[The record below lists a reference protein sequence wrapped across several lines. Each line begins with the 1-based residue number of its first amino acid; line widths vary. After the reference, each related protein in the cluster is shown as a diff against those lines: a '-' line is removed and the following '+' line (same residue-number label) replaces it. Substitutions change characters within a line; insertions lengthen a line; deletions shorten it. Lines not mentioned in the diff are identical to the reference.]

1 MTASLLRKSIDLDA
15 PNPSRLVDTPSPTKA
30 LNLDAPPAK
39 DYGWSS
45 DLSDYGEKT
54 IVPWLAEAA
63 QADHLG
69 GKAIRALGW
78 IGEQHSKIPGYD
90 IAERALANVG
100 GGVAG
105 AFGVDPRIGMLV
117 GTILM
122 PDITDIIP
130 GLGSAVGGAATK
142 AGKKALKGIS
152 KNPASI
158 MGLDLLT
165 KNAENFNVYNF
176 SGLSE
181 GVPNYLDSV
190 SPWSKNKIDKVLGQ
204 DWVKSGGELD
214 LQIKELLRVKKTSAN
229 FPKERVGTQ
238 KKLSELT
245 KEELDT
251 YKSLV
256 ATGPAQN
263 ADDLLWYGYKDNL
276 PARTIELKGDPRY
289 KPKYDKSLQFHHKAM
304 KHLQYEI
311 HQRARDLRDAGKATD
326 DDLLNLH
333 ALANSL
339 DHSSG
344 SRLSAVEWM
353 DRVPHLTMH
362 KKITIPE
369 GIEPNTVKWN
379 DLPLYKEVKGK
390 GKWEAPSKIPEVSKE
405 VYDIM
410 KEAKNRLGIDNITRH
425 DLHYVQNWSN
435 AGVDEVGNRVTD
447 LYGAVDRWLGAKYD
461 DVNTL
466 QVKKSWQLSGPD
478 GESEMSRLVNRVKDM
493 DIRDLHEFQREV
505 LEDIAIPMTTEAK
518 AIQEFADG
526 LTPNELLSF
535 NKDLPGFMRQYK
547 AYRDRAARMDKF
559 KAGEKVEDLQKA
571 LYNE

>member
-142 AGKKALKGIS
+142 AGKKALKGIDLSTLS
-152 KNPASI
+152 K
-158 MGLDLLT
+158 
-165 KNAENFNVYNF
+165 
-176 SGLSE
+176 
-181 GVPNYLDSV
+181 GVPDYLNST
-190 SPWSKNKIDKVLGQ
+190 SPWSKSVMNQPLAY
-204 DWVKSGGELD
+204 DWIREGGELD
-214 LQIKELLRVKKTSAN
+214 LQIEDFLRVKKTSKR
-229 FPKERVGTQ
+229 FPKERVNTQ

-245 KEELDT
+245 KDELDT

-256 ATGPAQN
+256 ATGPAQDV
-263 ADDLLWYGYKDNL
+263 DDLLWYGFEDNL
-276 PARTIELKGDPRY
+276 PARTAELKGDPRY

-311 HQRARDLRDAGKATD
+311 HQRARDLRSVGKATD
-326 DDLLNLH
+326 TDILNLH

-339 DHSSG
+339 DMSSG

-353 DRVPHLTMH
+353 DRVPHIGMH
-362 KKITIPE
+362 KKITIPK
-369 GIEPNTVKWN
+369 GVEPETVKWL
-379 DLPLYKEVKGK
+379 DKQLYKEYKGK
-390 GKWEAPSKIPEVSKE
+390 GKWETRPKDVSKE
-405 VYDIM
+405 VYDA
-410 KEAKNRLGIDNITRH
+410 AKRTQQDLGLTDITRN
-425 DLHYVQNWSN
+425 DLQYIETWSVLSGGKKN
-435 AGVDEVGNRVTD
+435 LEGAIKKWLDTKYSDLKLQEVSPGWRMM
-447 LYGAVDRWLGAKYD
+447 
-461 DVNTL
+461 
-466 QVKKSWQLSGPD
+466 GPD
-478 GESEMSRLVNRVKDM
+478 GQSEMSRLVNRVKDM
-493 DIRDLHEFQREV
+493 DIKDLHEFQREV
-505 LEDIAIPMTTEAK
+505 LEDIAIPMTNEAK
-518 AIQEFADG
+518 AIQEFTKG
-526 LTPNELLSF
+526 LSPSQLLSF
-535 NKDLPGFMRQYK
+535 NEDIPGFMKEYK
-547 AYRDRAARMDKF
+547 KYQAAQVR
-559 KAGEKVEDLQKA
+559 KAEDA
-571 LYNE
+571 LETKIEDSMNLAAEQGLF